1 MDTAPLSLKHGY
13 DTLEQHGYDI
23 LFEHGYDT
31 LAEHE
36 YDTLVA
42 RILLAAPN

>member
-13 DTLEQHGYDI
+13 DKLEQ
-23 LFEHGYDT
+23 HGYDT

-36 YDTLVA
+36 YDALVVWIVGSPKLTVGDVRYA
-42 RILLAAPN
+42 